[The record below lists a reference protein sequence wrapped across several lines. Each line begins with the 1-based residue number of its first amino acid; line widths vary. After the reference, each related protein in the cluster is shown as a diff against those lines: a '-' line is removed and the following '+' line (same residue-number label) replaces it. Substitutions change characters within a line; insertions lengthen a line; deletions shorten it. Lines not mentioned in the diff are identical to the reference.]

1 MKKLILVFISIFL
14 ILSGNIVVKAEELNE
29 KIILID
35 PGHGGIDGGAISKN
49 GTVEKEINLAIALK
63 LRDSL
68 EDRGYKVFMTR
79 DSDIG
84 LYENGKSI
92 KEKKREDLK
101 KRVSLKTETNC
112 DIFISIHENMFPQ
125 AKCFG
130 AQVWYASNSDSERL
144 ANVVQDSIKATVNDG
159 NKRVAKP
166 AGQAYLILRDKY
178 EGASILVE
186 CGFLSNSDEE
196 SKLKTDNH
204 QQLLVDGI
212 VKGIDQYFSDDSST
226 EESNGAT

>member
-79 DSDIG
+79 DSDI
-84 LYENGKSI
+84 
-92 KEKKREDLK
+92 
-101 KRVSLKTETNC
+101 
-112 DIFISIHENMFPQ
+112 
-125 AKCFG
+125 
-130 AQVWYASNSDSERL
+130 ASS
-144 ANVVQDSIKATVNDG
+144 AT
-159 NKRVAKP
+159 
-166 AGQAYLILRDKY
+166 
-178 EGASILVE
+178 
-186 CGFLSNSDEE
+186 
-196 SKLKTDNH
+196 SK
-204 QQLLVDGI
+204 
-212 VKGIDQYFSDDSST
+212 F
-226 EESNGAT
+226 

>member
-112 DIFISIHENMFPQ
+112 DI
-125 AKCFG
+125 
-130 AQVWYASNSDSERL
+130 L
-144 ANVVQDSIKATVNDG
+144 
-159 NKRVAKP
+159 
-166 AGQAYLILRDKY
+166 
-178 EGASILVE
+178 
-186 CGFLSNSDEE
+186 FLSM
-196 SKLKTDNH
+196 KICFLKQNALGHKYGMHLT
-204 QQLLVDGI
+204 LI
-212 VKGIDQYFSDDSST
+212 VKD
-226 EESNGAT
+226 

>member
-1 MKKLILVFISIFL
+1 MKKLIIVFISMFL

-49 GTVEKEINLAIALK
+49 GTVEKEINLSIALK

-68 EDRGYKVFMTR
+68 EDKGYKVFMTR

-101 KRVSLKTETNC
+101 KRVSLKVKLIV
-112 DIFISIHENMFPQ
+112 IF
-125 AKCFG
+125 
-130 AQVWYASNSDSERL
+130 L
-144 ANVVQDSIKATVNDG
+144 
-159 NKRVAKP
+159 
-166 AGQAYLILRDKY
+166 
-178 EGASILVE
+178 
-186 CGFLSNSDEE
+186 FLSM
-196 SKLKTDNH
+196 KTCFLKQNVLGHKYGMHLT
-204 QQLLVDGI
+204 LI
-212 VKGIDQYFSDDSST
+212 VKD
-226 EESNGAT
+226 

>member
-101 KRVSLKTETNC
+101 KRRDMKKEINC
-112 DIFISIHENMFPQ
+112 DAFISIHQNMFPQ
-125 AKCFG
+125 EKCYG
-130 AQVWYASNSDSERL
+130 AQVWHGSNEISKKL
-144 ANVVQDSIKATVNDG
+144 
-159 NKRVAKP
+159 
-166 AGQAYLILRDKY
+166 
-178 EGASILVE
+178 
-186 CGFLSNSDEE
+186 CGTSM
-196 SKLKTDNH
+196 
-204 QQLLVDGI
+204 VCI
-212 VKGIDQYFSDDSST
+212 
-226 EESNGAT
+226 

>member
-1 MKKLILVFISIFL
+1 MKKLIMLFISIFL
-14 ILSGNIVVKAEELNE
+14 IILNNIIVVNAQELNE
-29 KIILID
+29 KVILID

-49 GTVEKEINLAIALK
+49 GTIEKEINLEISLK
-63 LRDSL
+63 LRDGL
-68 EDRGYKVFMTR
+68 EDKGYKVFMTR
-79 DSDIG
+79 DTDTG
-84 LYENGKSI
+84 LYKKGKSI

-101 KRVSLKTETNC
+101 KRVSLKAETNC
-112 DIFISIHENMFPQ
+112 DVFISIHENMFPQ

-130 AQVWYASNSDSERL
+130 AQVWYASNTESENL
-144 ANVVQDSIKATVNDG
+144 ANIVQDCIKSTLNDG

-166 AGQAYLILRDKY
+166 AKEAYLILRDKY

-196 SKLKTDNH
+196 NKLKTDEH

-212 VKGIDQYFSDDSST
+212 IKGIDAYFSDNNF
-226 EESNGAT
+226 EEKQ

>member
-1 MKKLILVFISIFL
+1 MKKLIIILICFFI
-14 ILSGNIVVKAEELNE
+14 ILGGSYKVYAMGSEEDE

-35 PGHGGIDGGAISKN
+35 PGHGGIDGGATSKR
-49 GTVEKEINLAIALK
+49 GTIEKDINLQIALK

-68 EDRGYKVFMTR
+68 EKEGYKVFMTR
-79 DSDIG
+79 DSDVG

-92 KEKKREDLK
+92 REKKREDLK
-101 KRVSLKTETNC
+101 KRVALKKETSC

-130 AQVWYASNSDSERL
+130 AQVWYESNEKSQSL
-144 ANVVQDSIKATVNDG
+144 AKLVQDCIKEAVNDG

-166 AGQAYLILRDKY
+166 AGEAYLILRDKY

-186 CGFLSNSDEE
+186 CGFLSNIEEE
-196 SKLKTDNH
+196 SRLKTDEH
-204 QQLLVDGI
+204 QQCLVDGI
-212 VKGIDQYFSDDSST
+212 TKGINDYFKGESSSDKL
-226 EESNGAT
+226 EY

>member
-1 MKKLILVFISIFL
+1 MKKLIMVFISIFL
-14 ILSGNIVVKAEELNE
+14 IFTGNIVVKAEEVNE

-49 GTVEKEINLAIALK
+49 GTVEKEINLEIALK
-63 LRDSL
+63 LRESL
-68 EDRGYKVFMTR
+68 EEKGYKVFMTR

-101 KRVSLKTETNC
+101 KRASLKAETNC

-130 AQVWYASNSDSERL
+130 AQVWYASNADSESL
-144 ANVVQDSIKATVNDG
+144 ANLVQDSIKATVNDG

-166 AGQAYLILRDKY
+166 AGEAYLILRDKY

-186 CGFLSNSDEE
+186 CGFLSNGDEE
-196 SKLKTDNH
+196 SRLKTDEH
-204 QQLLVDGI
+204 QQLIVEGI
-212 VKGIDQYFSDDSST
+212 VKGIDGYFSGDNSI
-226 EESNGAT
+226 EQ

>member
-79 DSDIG
+79 ASDIG
-84 LYENGKSI
+84 LYETGKSI

-125 AKCFG
+125 ATCFG
-130 AQVWYASNSDSERL
+130 AQVWYASNADSERL